1 MNEKDMNTAVAKLL
15 EATARLED
23 STSNLNK
30 IINKMTTMVFMPTPI
45 CALGATRQV
54 SSWTG
59 TSTTSISCLFAGA
72 MSTPVL

>member
-30 IINKMTTMVFMPTPI
+30 VINKMTAMVFISVCSMAI
-45 CALGATRQV
+45 CCIIL
-54 SSWTG
+54 
-59 TSTTSISCLFAGA
+59 SIIAIF
-72 MSTPVL
+72 V

>member
-30 IINKMTTMVFMPTPI
+30 IINKMTMVFMSVCSMAI
-45 CALGATRQV
+45 CCIIL
-54 SSWTG
+54 
-59 TSTTSISCLFAGA
+59 SIIAIF
-72 MSTPVL
+72 M

>member
-30 IINKMTTMVFMPTPI
+30 IINKMTTMVF
-45 CALGATRQV
+45 
-54 SSWTG
+54 
-59 TSTTSISCLFAGA
+59 ISVCSMAVCCIILIIAVIF
-72 MSTPVL
+72 M

>member
-30 IINKMTTMVFMPTPI
+30 TINKMVAVIFMSI
-45 CALGATRQV
+45 CSMAVCFIILIIAV
-54 SSWTG
+54 
-59 TSTTSISCLFAGA
+59 IF
-72 MSTPVL
+72 M

>member
-30 IINKMTTMVFMPTPI
+30 VINRMTAMVFISI
-45 CALGATRQV
+45 CSMAICCIIL
-54 SSWTG
+54 
-59 TSTTSISCLFAGA
+59 SIVAIF
-72 MSTPVL
+72 V

>member
-30 IINKMTTMVFMPTPI
+30 IINKMTTMVF
-45 CALGATRQV
+45 
-54 SSWTG
+54 
-59 TSTTSISCLFAGA
+59 ISVCSMAVCCIILIIAVIF
-72 MSTPVL
+72 V

>member
-30 IINKMTTMVFMPTPI
+30 IINKMATMVFMSI
-45 CALGATRQV
+45 CSMAVCFIILIIAV
-54 SSWTG
+54 
-59 TSTTSISCLFAGA
+59 IF
-72 MSTPVL
+72 M

>member
-30 IINKMTTMVFMPTPI
+30 AINKMIAVIFMSI
-45 CALGATRQV
+45 CSMAICCIILSIIAIYLYRLRRIAPW
-54 SSWTG
+54 SSFF
-59 TSTTSISCLFAGA
+59 LP
-72 MSTPVL
+72 MN

>member
-30 IINKMTTMVFMPTPI
+30 TINKMSAMVFISI
-45 CALGATRQV
+45 CSMAICCIIL
-54 SSWTG
+54 
-59 TSTTSISCLFAGA
+59 SIIAIF
-72 MSTPVL
+72 V